1 MRSVKVVAVLGPK
14 DTYKTRAAELI
25 ISRLSSMGL
34 RVGGVKHL
42 HSSRVDR
49 PGKDT
54 WRMAEAGASIVI
66 AVGEGEVAAIER
78 RRPSLREVLGA
89 IEGRVDVVV
98 VEGFKREA
106 GAMGSVV
113 KVLTAR
119 SLEELEELLSSVEP
133 PIAAITGPIAE
144 GLRSW
149 RGVPV
154 VNLDEDPSLLLD
166 SVLSSLSLRAR
177 SSAKKLES

>member
-1 MRSVKVVAVLGPK
+1 MKVVAIVGPK
-14 DTYKTRAAELI
+14 DSYKTRAAELL

-54 WRMAEAGASIVI
+54 WRMAEAGASVVV
-66 AVGEGEVAAIER
+66 AVGGGEVATIER
-78 RRPSLREVLGA
+78 REASLREVLEA

-98 VEGFKREA
+98 VEGFKREI
-106 GAMGSVV
+106 GSMDEVV

-119 SLEELEELLSSVEP
+119 KLEELEELMGSVRP
-133 PIAAITGPIAE
+133 PVAAITGPVAK
-144 GLRSW
+144 GLGSW
-149 RGVPV
+149 RGVPAID
-154 VNLDEDPSLLLD
+154 LDKDAPALVD
-166 SVLSSLSLRAR
+166 AVLSSLSIGGVPRLRA
-177 SSAKKLES
+177 